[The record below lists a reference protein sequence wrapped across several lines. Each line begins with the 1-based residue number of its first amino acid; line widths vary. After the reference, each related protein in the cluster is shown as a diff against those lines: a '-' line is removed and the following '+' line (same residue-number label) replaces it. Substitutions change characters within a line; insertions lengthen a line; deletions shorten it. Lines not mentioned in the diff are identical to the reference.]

1 MDSATRRIA
10 WLAFWAG
17 QPVTHPQPV
26 GQKNGATPLINHT
39 LCGEQGLFL
48 PISCRSGADVC
59 GSLPTL
65 GLACPIC
72 CVELTWRVADHY
84 RPKEGEEGGGSLPF
98 RTLSPS
104 KMTKSR
110 RGRKRGLKGA
120 RFHSLVP

>member
-1 MDSATRRIA
+1 MDSSSRRIA

-39 LCGEQGLFL
+39 LCGEQGLSSSSRFHEQ
-48 PISCRSGADVC
+48 SRSGADIC

-72 CVELTWRVADHY
+72 SVELTWRVADHH
-84 RPKEGEEGGGSLPF
+84 RPKEGEEGGSLPF
-98 RTLSPS
+98 RTPLP
-104 KMTKSR
+104 
-110 RGRKRGLKGA
+110 LK
-120 RFHSLVP
+120 